1 MKLLQ
6 SWSLCWIEIT
16 NLDDMFLLSLK
27 KTACSKGNGKLQ
39 KKPNNPTSCLNN
51 PYLLTENPA
60 STISYIDGIF
70 IDYIYSV
77 FLQTQKL
84 CLSWKLV

>member
-6 SWSLCWIEIT
+6 SRSLCWIEIT

-39 KKPNNPTSCLNN
+39 KIKHSTSCLNT

-84 CLSWKLV
+84 CLSWKVV